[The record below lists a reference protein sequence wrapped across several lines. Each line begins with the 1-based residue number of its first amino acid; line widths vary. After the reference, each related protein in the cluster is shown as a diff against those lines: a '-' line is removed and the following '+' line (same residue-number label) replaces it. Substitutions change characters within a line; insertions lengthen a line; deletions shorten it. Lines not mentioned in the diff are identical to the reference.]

1 MTCLLHI
8 SDLHFG
14 AEDREALDWFALQAE
29 LHEPDSIVV
38 TGDVT
43 QRALPHQFE
52 AAAEYLDALPAP
64 VTIKYGNHDLPYFNL
79 IERFLTPYK
88 RMEKLKDKV
97 ERHIDLDNCVIV
109 PLKTTARAQWRFN
122 WSHGNVNDDS
132 LDKTLRRLRLAPE
145 NKRKLVACHHPLI
158 DTEEYNL
165 KGSTRG
171 GREALHAIAEA
182 GAEAVLSGHV
192 HTPFDL
198 VVDAGGRPIRLIG
211 AGTLSDRL
219 RGHRPSYNEIKVA
232 PDTIEVVHHIHD

>member
-14 AEDREALDWFALQAE
+14 AEDREALDWFGAQAKE
-29 LHEPDSIVV
+29 RKPDSIIV

-43 QRALPHQFE
+43 QRALPSQFD

-64 VTIKYGNHDLPYFNL
+64 VTVKYGNHDLPYFNL
-79 IERFLTPYK
+79 IERFFSPHR

-97 ERHIDLDNCVIV
+97 ERHLDLEDCVIV
-109 PLKTTARAQWRFN
+109 PLNTTARAQWRFN
-122 WSHGNVNDDS
+122 WAHGNVNDES
-132 LDKTLRRLRLAPE
+132 LEKTLRRLRLAPE

-158 DTEEYNL
+158 DTDEYHL
-165 KGSTRG
+165 KGPTRG
-171 GREALHAIAEA
+171 GREALHAIVEA
-182 GAEAVLSGHV
+182 GADAVLTGHV

-198 VVDAGGRPIRLIG
+198 SVDARGRSIRLIG

-219 RGHRPSYNEIKVA
+219 RGYRPSYNEIKVG
-232 PDTIEVVHHIHD
+232 PDRIEVVHHTHD